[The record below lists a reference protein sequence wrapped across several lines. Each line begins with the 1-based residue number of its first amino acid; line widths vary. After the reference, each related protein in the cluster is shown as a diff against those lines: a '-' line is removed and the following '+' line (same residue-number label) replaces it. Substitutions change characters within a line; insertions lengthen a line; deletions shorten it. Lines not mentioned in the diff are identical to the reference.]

1 MTATNEIKKF
11 ILKKR
16 VRRGFSAL
24 TAISLFSGAGISD
37 LGYELAGFQIVV
49 QSEKDFDRANICE
62 QNFPN
67 STCIKG
73 DIEKTWKKIIRQYR
87 KSEKQ
92 QRLSLLTVTP
102 PCQGMSSS
110 NPGRGKITDPEH
122 GVRDERNLLLLSA
135 IPIINQ
141 LKPRVVVAENV
152 PALLNRV
159 IREKNTG
166 KIKTVVQ
173 AFADELIEYE
183 LFVGVV
189 QMADYGI
196 PQLRRRAILVAV
208 HKDEKWLENLKKG
221 KLLPWVRPTH
231 SETAI
236 DNRKKWVSV
245 RSWLN
250 QMRYSAL
257 DAKTKPSNPKD
268 ALHYVPSYD
277 GDRYLMVLSIPPY
290 SGKNAY
296 QNSICPECN
305 KNSIPLEVAYCPH
318 CGNLLRNRPY
328 VLRKN
333 GRARLIKG
341 FHSSYRRMPPDRPAS
356 TVTTN
361 SSHIGGDYKIHP
373 WENRVMSAR
382 ECADLQTVPRT
393 FKWNWAF
400 ENDHRYYIRN
410 VIGEALPT
418 YFAYLHG
425 KILMQL
431 LQGKF
436 PEDSLSRFGVDG
448 QDRKISKIHEQE

>member
-1 MTATNEIKKF
+1 MTTTNEIKKF

-16 VRRGFSAL
+16 VRRGFSTL

-37 LGYELAGFQIVV
+37 LGYELAGFQIIV
-49 QSEKDFDRANICE
+49 QSEKDLDRADICE
-62 QNFPN
+62 QNFPH

-73 DIEKTWKKIIRQYR
+73 DIDETWEEIIKQYQ
-87 KSEKQ
+87 KGAGQ
-92 QRLSLLTVTP
+92 QRLSLLSITP

-110 NPGRGKITDPEH
+110 NPGRGKITNPEH
-122 GVRDERNLLLLSA
+122 GVRDGRNLLLLSA
-135 IPIINQ
+135 IPIINN

-166 KIKTVVQ
+166 KITTVVQ
-173 AFADELIEYE
+173 AFADGLTGYE

-208 HKDEKWLENLKKG
+208 HEDEIWLENLKKN

-231 SETAI
+231 SEAAI

-250 QMRYSAL
+250 QMRYLAL

-268 ALHYVPSYD
+268 PLHYVPSYD
-277 GDRYLMVLSIPPY
+277 GDRYLMVSSIPPY

-296 QNSICPECN
+296 QNSICPDCN
-305 KNSIPLEVAYCPH
+305 KNSIPLGVAYCPH

-328 VLRKN
+328 VLGKD
-333 GRARLIKG
+333 GKARLIKG
-341 FHSSYRRMPPDRPAS
+341 FNSSYRRMPPDRPAS

-361 SSHIGGDYKIHP
+361 SSHVGSDYKIHP
-373 WENRVMSAR
+373 WENRVLSAR

-393 FKWNWAF
+393 FKWDWAF

-425 KILMQL
+425 KVLIQL

-436 PEDSLSRFGVDG
+436 PKGDLSRVGVDG
-448 QDRKISKIHEQE
+448 QDRLISKIHE